1 MAGGGKREAQ
11 GERRVA
17 EGDLRGR
24 TAVVTGASRGIGAGI
39 ASALGDAG
47 VRVVLIAR
55 NEATLKSRAQGIK
68 GSIPLAVDVT
78 DAKSVEKA
86 TARIQAELKG
96 APDILVNNA
105 GIFSVAVA
113 EETGAEQFVDTLNTN
128 LVAPFLF
135 VRAFLAEMKK
145 RASGH
150 IVTLGSIADRTVY
163 SGNVAY
169 SAAKFGLRGVHEVL
183 RAELRGTGVKTTL
196 ISPAATNTDIWNDVT
211 VTDPVNRPHSK
222 RPMLEPADVVS
233 AVMFA
238 LNQPNHVNID
248 ELRLSHS

>member
-1 MAGGGKREAQ
+1 MSA
-11 GERRVA
+11 
-17 EGDLRGR
+17 LSGR
-24 TAVVTGASRGIGAGI
+24 TAVVTGASRGIGGGI
-39 ASALGDAG
+39 AAALGAAG
-47 VRVVLIAR
+47 VRVVMIAR
-55 NEATLKSRAQGIK
+55 NETTLKARATGIN
-68 GSIPLAVDVT
+68 GAVPIVADVT
-78 DAKSVEKA
+78 DPKSVEKA
-86 TARIQAELKG
+86 TERIRSELKA

-113 EETGAEQFVDTLNTN
+113 EETGADQFVGILNTN

-135 VRAFLAEMKK
+135 VRAFLGDMKQ
-145 RASGH
+145 RGSGH
-150 IVTLGSIADRTVY
+150 IVTIGSVADRTIY

-169 SAAKFGLRGVHEVL
+169 SAAKFGLRAVHEVL
-183 RAELRGTGVKTTL
+183 RAELRGSGVRTSL

-222 RPMLEPADVVS
+222 RPMLEPEDVVS

-238 LNQPNHVNID
+238 LTQAERVNVD

>member
-1 MAGGGKREAQ
+1 M
-11 GERRVA
+11 
-17 EGDLRGR
+17 
-24 TAVVTGASRGIGAGI
+24 TGASRGIGAGI

-55 NEATLKSRAQGIK
+55 NEALLKQRSAEIK
-68 GSIPLAVDVT
+68 GSLVVVADVT
-78 DAKSVEKA
+78 DPDSVERA
-86 TARIQAELKG
+86 SARIASELGG

-105 GIFSVAVA
+105 GVFSVAVV
-113 EETGAEQFVDTLNTN
+113 EETSGQQFAQMLNTN

-145 RASGH
+145 RATGH
-150 IVTLGSIADRTVY
+150 IVTIGSIADRTIF

-169 SAAKFGLRGVHEVL
+169 SAAKFGLRAVHEVL
-183 RAELRGTGVKTTL
+183 RAELKGTGLRTSL

-211 VTDPVNRPHSK
+211 VTDPVNRPHGK
-222 RPMLEPADVVS
+222 RPMLAPEDVVS

-238 LNQPNHVNID
+238 LTQPSHVNVD